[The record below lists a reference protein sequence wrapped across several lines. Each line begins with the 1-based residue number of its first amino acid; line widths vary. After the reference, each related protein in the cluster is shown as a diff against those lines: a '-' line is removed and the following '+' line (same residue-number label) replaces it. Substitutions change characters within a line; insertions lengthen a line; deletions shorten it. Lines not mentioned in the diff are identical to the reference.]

1 MMTDRYGG
9 LTKLLRL
16 LTIKTDFE
24 KPLESG
30 VRKWNLLWRRPVADS
45 LIVYAQN
52 VEFSPRRLLFSPIE
66 LELYVYKYSH

>member
-24 KPLESG
+24 KPPESR
-30 VRKWNLLWRRPVADS
+30 VRK
-45 LIVYAQN
+45 
-52 VEFSPRRLLFSPIE
+52 
-66 LELYVYKYSH
+66 